1 MPIAMTANRGKPIL
15 RFAFAVGILAA
26 AVPAV
31 TAGANKASA
40 EVSQPGTSKISVFAM
55 PRAHKAQLALA
66 AMVRA
71 GDLDKAAPLVQK
83 TLERFPTLPVPNFIA
98 AILAVRKGDTDG
110 AIARLQTAYE
120 NGFRDAAA
128 LEKTALFTPIRN
140 DPRFKTLVSAM
151 KEPAEPHRADAAKP
165 SPVRNGIAEV
175 TEGNTGWDPRLNLL
189 QSSFTFN
196 SKLFA
201 SRIVDTGKDKPADLL
216 NDLFRA
222 GKAAGNIGDLYDNRD
237 RGHSKMSKELLP
249 QVAMVEYGNAAKASG
264 LDFGFNSQL
273 FFNAPAFG
281 NASLGVNGQYSVARM
296 AMGNPRETG
305 VLYLQYRANQLYV
318 YPSVHDFRQ
327 EGGDAFTANTPYTLI
342 SLGKSGS
349 DKPFLHAVAN
359 ILGAFKPEVK
369 KGLIDRKLLMPAVQ
383 MVFRRG
389 LTGVDGDADYLSGKA
404 HPAVFD
410 GGRIDRVK
418 MIGLANALDV
428 KDIPP
433 MVAFTVVEESNVS
446 ITKPTQNPKGI
457 VFNTP
462 SALGR
467 VVFKA
472 GEPKRLVVD
481 ASATG
486 AGDDRPLRYHWVV
499 LEGDPDR
506 IRISPHGDGAVAEIV
521 VPWHGNRPSGIA
533 PEINT
538 NRVDIGVFAQAG
550 EVISAPAIISIFND
564 PSG

>member
-1 MPIAMTANRGKPIL
+1 MTASRGKSIL
-15 RFAFAVGILAA
+15 CFALAVGVLTAFG
-26 AVPAV
+26 PTV
-31 TAGANKASA
+31 TAWPNKASA
-40 EVSQPGTSKISVFAM
+40 QPIQPEKPAVSVFAM
-55 PRAHKAQLALA
+55 PSVHEVQLALA
-66 AMVRA
+66 ALVRA
-71 GDLDKAAPLVQK
+71 GDLDKAAPLVQQI
-83 TLERFPTLPVPNFIA
+83 LERFPTLPFPNFVA

-110 AIARLQTAYE
+110 AIARLQTAFE

-128 LEKTALFTPIRN
+128 LEKSALFNPIRN
-140 DPRFKTLVSAM
+140 DPRFETLVSAM
-151 KEPAEPHRADAAKP
+151 KKPADSKQANAAGP

-175 TEGNTGWDPRLNLL
+175 TEKNTGWDPRLNLL

-201 SRIVDTGKDKPADLL
+201 SRIVDAGKDQPADLL

-264 LDFGFNSQL
+264 FDFGFNSKL
-273 FFNAPAFG
+273 FFNAPTFG

-296 AMGNPRETG
+296 AMGNPREVS

-318 YPSVHDFRQ
+318 YPSVHDFRP
-327 EGGDAFTANTPYTLI
+327 EDGDAFTANTPYTLI
-342 SLGKSGS
+342 SRGKSGS

-359 ILGAFKPEVK
+359 ILAAFKPEVK
-369 KGLIDRKLLMPAVQ
+369 KALIDRNLLMPTVQ
-383 MVFRRG
+383 MCFRRG

-410 GGRIDRVK
+410 GAWIDRAK
-418 MIGLANALDV
+418 MIRLANALDV

-433 MVAFTVVEESNVS
+433 MVALAVVEESNVS
-446 ITKPTQNPKGI
+446 VSKPNQNPKGI
-457 VFNTP
+457 AFNTP

-472 GEPKRLVVD
+472 GEQKRLVVD

-486 AGDDRPLRYHWVV
+486 DGDGQPLRYHWVV

-506 IRISPHGDGAVAEIV
+506 IRISPRGDGAVAEIS